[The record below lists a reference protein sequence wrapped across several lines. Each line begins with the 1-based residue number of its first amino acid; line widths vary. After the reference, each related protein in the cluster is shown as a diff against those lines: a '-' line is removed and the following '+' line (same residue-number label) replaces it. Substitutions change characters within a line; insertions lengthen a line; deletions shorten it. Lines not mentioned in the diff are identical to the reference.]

1 MVEQQAASAPVGAED
16 EIEGIGTPEDG
27 ELGAYPLDT
36 MLIRTETRTVRDVL
50 HRIEQGRFIMDPD
63 FQRGFVWPVA
73 KQSKLIESVAMRIPL
88 PVFYVAEN
96 EDGKVVVV
104 DGLQRLT
111 TFKNFV
117 VDGLRLR
124 LPSQPEIDGKQFD
137 ELSPKLQNR
146 IEDCNLTLY
155 IIDAKA
161 PEQARLDIFERVNGG
176 VPLTRQQMRNC
187 LNMGPATRFLRDEA
201 DRGLFREVTGGS
213 LKPERMRDR
222 EFVNRFCGFQL
233 FPLDDYRGDM
243 DLFLSQTLK
252 YMNRLE
258 PEELGN
264 LSAQLQTGLVN
275 NRDLFGQ
282 YAFRKHTAEQEGRRG
297 FINASLW
304 DVMCTG
310 LARYDVEAVNTHK
323 TALLTAFYD
332 MLANEDF
339 DAAITLGT
347 NQTNRVKRRF
357 EMTNAMLRGVFGA

>member
-1 MVEQQAASAPVGAED
+1 MVEQQAASAPAGAED
-16 EIEGIGTPEDG
+16 EIEGIGSPEDG

-63 FQRGFVWPVA
+63 FQRGFVWPVD

-104 DGLQRLT
+104 DGLQRLS

-124 LPSQPEIDGKQFD
+124 LSSQPEIDGKQFD

-161 PEQARLDIFERVNGG
+161 PERARLDIFERVNGG

-187 LNMGPATRFLRDEA
+187 LNMGQATRFLKDEA
-201 DRGLFREVTGGS
+201 DRELFQKATGRS
-213 LKPERMRDR
+213 LNRAQMRDR

-233 FPLDDYRGDM
+233 IPLDDYRGDM

-252 YMNRLE
+252 RMNLLE
-258 PEELGN
+258 PDELGN
-264 LSAQLQTGLVN
+264 LSVQLQTGLAN
-275 NRDLFGQ
+275 NHNLFGR
-282 YAFRKHTAEQEGRRG
+282 YAFRKHTAERSRRRG
-297 FINASLW
+297 IINASLW

-310 LARYDVEAVNTHK
+310 LARYDVETVSAHK
-323 TALLTAFYD
+323 TVLLSAFYD
-332 MLANEDF
+332 MLANGDF
-339 DAAITLGT
+339 DSTITLGT
-347 NQTNRVKRRF
+347 NQANRVRRRF
-357 EMTNAMLRGVFGA
+357 EMTNAMLREVFGA

>member
-1 MVEQQAASAPVGAED
+1 MVEQQAASAPAGAEE

-63 FQRGFVWPVA
+63 FQRGFVWPA
-73 KQSKLIESVAMRIPL
+73 DKQSKLIESVAMRIPL

-124 LPSQPEIDGKQFD
+124 LPSQPEIHGKQFE

-161 PEQARLDIFERVNGG
+161 PERARLDIFERVNGG

-187 LNMGPATRFLRDEA
+187 LNMGPATRFLKDEA
-201 DRGLFREVTGGS
+201 DEELFLKATGGS
-213 LKPERMRDR
+213 LNRAQMRDR

-252 YMNRLE
+252 RMNRLE
-258 PEELGN
+258 PEGLEN
-264 LSAQLQTGLVN
+264 LSAQLRTGLAN
-275 NRDLFGQ
+275 NHNLFGR
-282 YAFRKHTAEQEGRRG
+282 YAFRKHTAERSGRLRL
-297 FINASLW
+297 INASLW
-304 DVMCTG
+304 DVMCTR
-310 LARYDVEAVNTHK
+310 LARYDVETVNTHK
-323 TALLTAFYD
+323 TGLLTAFYD

-339 DAAITLGT
+339 NDAITLGT
-347 NQTNRVKRRF
+347 NQATRVKRRF
-357 EMTNAMLRGVFGA
+357 AMTDAMLRGVFGA